1 MTRPRFTPTE
11 FQVSYDSGKTLSF
24 YEIPNTVYGQPS
36 YTLNDTVALE
46 INFGSGLQTYFTGRI
61 KYLEARGENHNEGIT
76 YTAYGQHQLADDVDV
91 VNLNG
96 FPEFLVSASGY
107 ATDYGVSYF
116 NSVRDAMTS
125 LFSINATRLS
135 SAGVPNSVDVSGIS
149 AGAMVNRDLSLR
161 GGFFSAVRELA
172 ALDPGVKPF
181 FDDVTQT
188 WKFINVFNSPTLVL
202 DVRSINLQAHSYS
215 LSSDRKY
222 TAVRLVDDG
231 SEAQATQ
238 IFTPVNIG
246 CYQIAPEWDTSLQ
259 ASWTSD
265 RGSHPLLQDGTSY
278 NPYYD
283 VYRTYRV
290 IGRVSVPYN
299 PSIIVPIEGGV
310 PLPLDGTVQIWFR
323 PYSYIASVTIN
334 AYPTDVATGNRKLVT
349 IISSAYG
356 PANGISEDDGTFT
369 GVPSLTLS
377 YERVTYRDAAGLE
390 RLTSVKVDQVIPIY
404 RSTTDQ
410 YGTVITTTAV
420 SSEVSGILLR
430 MSAPLAWG
438 NLSVPGGALAP
449 AALDIDRYGVFATW
463 FYAAPAVS
471 SLQSYMAF
479 RHPATGYT
487 GTAYT
492 VAGLEKEKIVY
503 VKRSQLN
510 VAYAEKLLAAASNLS
525 VSASLPIE
533 GDIIP
538 EMLGLDRQII
548 LKDATKPTGIHS
560 IAVPLVSYNYT
571 FGKRGNSTLQI
582 SSDLKD
588 VVSG

>member
-11 FQVSYDSGKTLSF
+11 LQVSYDAGKTLTF

-36 YTLNDTVALE
+36 YTLNDPVELQA
-46 INFGSGLQTYFTGRI
+46 NFGSGLKTYFTGRI
-61 KYLEARGENHNEGIT
+61 KYVEARGENHNEGVT

-91 VNLNG
+91 VNMNG

-107 ATDYGVSYF
+107 ATSYGVSYY

-125 LFSINATRLS
+125 LFSVNSTRLS
-135 SAGVPNSVDVSGIS
+135 SAGIPSSVDVTGIS
-149 AGAMVNRDLSLR
+149 SIAMVTRDLSLR
-161 GGFFSAVRELA
+161 GGFYSAVRELA
-172 ALDPGVKPF
+172 SLDPGVKPF

-202 DVRSINLQAHSYS
+202 DVRSINLQSHSYAM
-215 LSSDRKY
+215 SSDKKF
-222 TAVRLVDDG
+222 TAVRLIDDG

-238 IFTPVNIG
+238 IYTPVNIG
-246 CYQIAPEWDTSLQ
+246 CYQISPEWDTSLQ
-259 ASWTSD
+259 NSWTSD
-265 RGSHPLLQDGTSY
+265 KGSHPLLQDGTSY

-290 IGRVSVPYN
+290 VGRVSVPYN

-334 AYPTDVATGNRKLVT
+334 AYPTDTSSRKRKLVT
-349 IISSAYG
+349 IISSSYG
-356 PANGISEDDGTFT
+356 PSNGISEDDGTFT
-369 GVPSLTLS
+369 SVPSLSLS
-377 YERVTYRDAAGLE
+377 YSRVTYRDADGLE
-390 RLTSVKVDQVIPIY
+390 RLVSVKVDQVIPIY

-410 YGTVITTTAV
+410 YGTVVTTTAV

-438 NLSVPGGALAP
+438 NLNVPGGALAP
-449 AALDIDRYGVFATW
+449 AALDVERFGVFATW
-463 FYAAPAVS
+463 FYASPATAE
-471 SLQSYMAF
+471 LQPYMAF
-479 RHPATGYT
+479 RYPTTGYT

-525 VSASLPIE
+525 VSAALPIE
-533 GDIIP
+533 GGIMS
-538 EMLGLDRQII
+538 EMLSLDRQII
-548 LKDATKPTGIHS
+548 LKDTTKPTGIHS
-560 IAVPLVSYNYT
+560 IAVPLVSYSYS
-571 FGKRGNSTLQI
+571 FGKRGTSTLQI

-588 VVSG
+588 VVN